1 MLKKATSLL
10 LTTLLIFSLSSCGT
24 KEPTKSQRFDT
35 LTAETIPTLEE
46 TRTFSLADRAALRV
60 AMEQLPLESCEKVL
74 SKQVAEFCNSHGAAE
89 LVELHLGKDLL
100 SMSDEGN
107 RKPIENLLVE
117 IKVNML
123 HSDDPE
129 FQAVTASKEF
139 FNCLNDYLRS
149 LPYTCF
155 LTKEI
160 TLRASYDGIDPVNT
174 FQGSVS
180 YVDPIAFLEQSEN
193 ELSVQTIAYNFA
205 KKNKGF
211 QLEKFGAIPETQEL
225 YIEYYL
231 PDDYVLSDAV
241 QKNPEQVI
249 EELYQEVLNC
259 LLTEAATEEYIQ
271 KNNLT
276 SITISFV
283 NGCLDLGSLSFH
295 HKLS

>member
-10 LTTLLIFSLSSCGT
+10 LTTLLIFSLSACGT
-24 KEPTKSQRFDT
+24 KELTKSQRFDT

-211 QLEKFGAIPETQEL
+211 QLEKFGAIPETGEL
-225 YIEYYL
+225 YVEYYIMDDFL
-231 PDDYVLSDAV
+231 LDKEVKPDSPRAL
-241 QKNPEQVI
+241 KEK
-249 EELYQEVLNC
+249 YQEIKK
-259 LLTEAATEEYIQ
+259 LLLEEESTEQYMKDNA
-271 KNNLT
+271 LT
-276 SITISFV
+276 SLTVSFQ
-283 NGCLDLGSLSFH
+283 NSFLDDGFLTFH
-295 HKLS
+295 ENL